1 MASEDRGDITILLE
15 RWRSG
20 NADAAEALVKMTY
33 DELRRLARA
42 HIRRERRGHTL
53 QPTALLHEA
62 CLRLLPKGPLSVD
75 SREAFFRLMAAE
87 MRRRLVDHARRRL
100 ASKRGGGA
108 VVESL
113 ENVHEPPAAA
123 AEDDSKAMLDRLD
136 GALERLG
143 RLYPRTARVVE
154 LRYISGLTTE
164 ETAAELALSPGTVK
178 REWTFAK
185 AWLAAALE
193 SDPAASDRSL

>member
-1 MASEDRGDITILLE
+1 
-15 RWRSG
+15 
-20 NADAAEALVKMTY
+20 
-33 DELRRLARA
+33 
-42 HIRRERRGHTL
+42 
-53 QPTALLHEA
+53 
-62 CLRLLPKGPLSVD
+62 
-75 SREAFFRLMAAE
+75 MAAE

-193 SDPAASDRSL
+193 FDPAASDRSL